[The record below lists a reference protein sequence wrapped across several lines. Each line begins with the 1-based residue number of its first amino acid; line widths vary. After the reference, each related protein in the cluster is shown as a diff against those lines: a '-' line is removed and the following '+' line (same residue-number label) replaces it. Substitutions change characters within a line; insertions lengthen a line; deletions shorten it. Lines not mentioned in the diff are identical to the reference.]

1 MDGGGKELGRPA
13 PSGGGVAVW
22 TLVVSNL
29 AYLVFLLC
37 QYHINRRRCDKSSV
51 TRGRPDAK
59 GDALSPDAVIN
70 LDGDP
75 TMYEAFWREAGE
87 RAAAVIPGWWG
98 VSYFSN
104 AGGLC
109 WYLEPELE
117 REVRRVH
124 RLVGNAMA
132 DGYHLVVGTGTTQL
146 FQAAMYALAPTST
159 DRPVGVVSPAPY
171 YSTDLLL
178 SGYYRWAGDA
188 NAFHGDHGGEN
199 IELVV
204 SPNNPDGA
212 IREAVLSSDSSK
224 GKAIHDL
231 VYYWPQYTPITSPA
245 VHDIMLFTMSKLSGH
260 GGTRLGW
267 ALVKDSDVA
276 KKMVYFVYGSTIG
289 VSKDSQL
296 RAAKILGVVS
306 DAYEPG
312 PGDGTQLRLFDF
324 ARRRTGERWRALRA
338 AVAATGTFSLPDEIT
353 GYCNFTKQTV
363 AAYPAFAWLR
373 CHKDGVEDCAEF
385 LRGHGIVARGGEQ
398 FGGDARCVRVN
409 MLDRDAVFNVLIQ
422 RLSSIT

>member
-1 MDGGGKELGRPA
+1 
-13 PSGGGVAVW
+13 
-22 TLVVSNL
+22 
-29 AYLVFLLC
+29 
-37 QYHINRRRCDKSSV
+37 
-51 TRGRPDAK
+51 
-59 GDALSPDAVIN
+59 
-70 LDGDP
+70 
-75 TMYEAFWREAGE
+75 
-87 RAAAVIPGWWG
+87 
-98 VSYFSN
+98 
-104 AGGLC
+104 
-109 WYLEPELE
+109 
-117 REVRRVH
+117 
-124 RLVGNAMA
+124 
-132 DGYHLVVGTGTTQL
+132 
-146 FQAAMYALAPTST
+146 
-159 DRPVGVVSPAPY
+159 
-171 YSTDLLL
+171 
-178 SGYYRWAGDA
+178 
-188 NAFHGDHGGEN
+188 
-199 IELVV
+199 
-204 SPNNPDGA
+204 
-212 IREAVLSSDSSK
+212 
-224 GKAIHDL
+224 
-231 VYYWPQYTPITSPA
+231 
-245 VHDIMLFTMSKLSGH
+245 MLFTMSKLSGH

-324 ARRRTGERWRALRA
+324 ARRRTGERWRALHA

-373 CHKDGVEDCAEF
+373 CYKDGVEDCAEF

-409 MLDRDAVFNVLIQ
+409 MMDRDAVFNVLIQ